1 MSAEWSFYGRQEEA
15 GQLLEHMRKGRW
27 FFGSIRG
34 RRRIGKTALINQVLT
49 TIRSDDPSLR
59 LALLFQLPDS
69 SVSDTASVFRRAAR
83 RWNPDQK
90 IVGLDDVR
98 DLEGIATVI
107 GSLCHRG
114 AIVVIDEFQYCYQGP
129 LKGFPSLLQAEVD
142 RLNRGNTKG
151 GLIVVGSIQTEM
163 EALLEDRKAPLF
175 GRTTFDI
182 RLGPWDLKTI
192 FEVSGKHGATDP
204 QRRLTLW
211 TLFGGV
217 PRYWELF
224 AREDGLDAIDQWDD
238 WATELCNRLFLSGNA
253 PLSQEGETLLG
264 GELRRNYLAIL
275 HTLARRGPCS
285 HAELLE
291 WLPDVSSLGAYLE
304 VLVKDLRLVEKSFPV
319 FAEGKPRN
327 ARYAVSDP
335 FLRAWLAVLKET
347 RQDMRVVPG
356 SRLVKGLL
364 SRLQTLEGHAF
375 EVLVRQACEEASR
388 LETGDFSMT
397 QQIHGYWNRPRG
409 GQAPI
414 EIDLVAQ
421 DEHNRK
427 VRFGSCK
434 RTARNHD
441 RESLKRFRKHVA
453 NFLSTRKGSRFRDW
467 KHELA
472 LFAPSFP
479 SDRRSRLESDGW
491 ICRDLPDL
499 EKMLR
504 SPDGR
509 GDLGGLFVSPKVR
522 GEIS

>member
-1 MSAEWSFYGRQEEA
+1 MSADWSFYGRREEA

-49 TIRSDDPSLR
+49 TIRSDDTNLW

-83 RWNPDQK
+83 RWNLEQE
-90 IVGLDDVR
+90 IVGLNDVR
-98 DLEGIATVI
+98 DLEGVAAAI
-107 GSLCHRG
+107 GALCNSG

-142 RLNRGNTKG
+142 HLNRGNTNG
-151 GLIVVGSIQTEM
+151 GLIVVGSIQSEM

-182 RLGPWDLKTI
+182 TLGPWDLRTI
-192 FEVSGKHGATDP
+192 FEVSGKHGAAGP

-224 AREDGLDAIDQWDD
+224 AREDGLDAIDQWGD

-264 GELRRNYLAIL
+264 GELRRNTLAIL
-275 HTLARRGPCS
+275 HTLARHGPCS

-291 WLPDVSSLGAYLE
+291 WLPDLSSLGAYLE
-304 VLVKDLRLVEKSFPV
+304 VLVRDLRLVEKSFPV
-319 FAEGKPRN
+319 FADGKPRN

-335 FLRAWLAVLKET
+335 FLCAWLAVLKEI

-356 SRLVKGLL
+356 SRLAKGLL

-375 EVLVRQACEEASR
+375 EVLVRQACEAASR
-388 LETGDFSMT
+388 LATGDFSMT
-397 QQIHGYWNRPRG
+397 RQIHGYWNRPRG

-421 DEHNRK
+421 DEQNGR

-434 RTARNHD
+434 RTARSHD
-441 RESLKRFRKHVA
+441 RESLKNFRKHVG

-467 KHELA
+467 KQELA

-479 SDRRSRLESDGW
+479 DDRRLRLESDGW
-491 ICRDLPDL
+491 ICRDLSDF
-499 EKMLR
+499 EKMLGT
-504 SPDGR
+504 PDERGTLGR
-509 GDLGGLFVSPKVR
+509 LLVSPKVK
-522 GEIS
+522 GEVP

>member
-1 MSAEWSFYGRQEEA
+1 MSADWSFYGRREEA

-49 TIRSDDPSLR
+49 TIRSDDTNLR

-83 RWNPDQK
+83 RWNLDQE

-98 DLEGIATVI
+98 DLEGVAAAI
-107 GSLCHRG
+107 GALCNRG

-142 RLNRGNTKG
+142 RLGRGNAKG

-182 RLGPWDLKTI
+182 TLVPWDLRTI
-192 FEVSGKHGATDP
+192 FEVSGKHGAADP

-224 AREDGLDAIDQWDD
+224 AREEGLEAVDRWDD

-264 GELRRNYLAIL
+264 RELRRNYLAIL

-291 WLPDVSSLGAYLE
+291 WLPDLSSLGAYLE
-304 VLVKDLRLVEKSFPV
+304 VLVRDLRLVEKSFPV
-319 FAEGKPRN
+319 FADGKPRN

-335 FLRAWLAVLKET
+335 FLCAWLAVLKEI

-397 QQIHGYWNRPRG
+397 RQIHGYWNRPRG

-421 DEHNRK
+421 DEPNRK

-434 RTARNHD
+434 RTAGNHD
-441 RESLKRFRKHVA
+441 RESLKNFRKHVE
-453 NFLSTRKGSRFRDW
+453 NFLSTRKGSRFRAW
-467 KHELA
+467 KQELA

-479 SDRRSRLESDGW
+479 DDRRSRLQADGW
-491 ICRDLPDL
+491 ICRDLTDF
-499 EKMLR
+499 EKMLSAPAKR
-504 SPDGR
+504 GNPGR
-509 GDLGGLFVSPKVR
+509 LLVSPKVK
-522 GEIS
+522 GEMQ

>member
-1 MSAEWSFYGRQEEA
+1 MSAEWSFYGRREEA

-83 RWNPDQK
+83 RWNPDQQ

-98 DLEGIATVI
+98 DLEGVASVI
-107 GSLCHRG
+107 GSLCSRG
-114 AIVVIDEFQYCYQGP
+114 AIVVIDEFQFCYQGP

-142 RLNRGNTKG
+142 RLSRSNRKG

-224 AREDGLDAIDQWDD
+224 AREDGLDAIDRWDD

-253 PLSQEGETLLG
+253 PLSQEGEALLG

-275 HTLARRGPCS
+275 HTLARHGPCS

-291 WLPDVSSLGAYLE
+291 WLPDLSSLGVYVE

-335 FLRAWLAVLKET
+335 FLRAWLAVFEGDPPRHARDSRVPVGERTSLQASNTGRT
-347 RQDMRVVPG
+347 R
-356 SRLVKGLL
+356 
-364 SRLQTLEGHAF
+364 
-375 EVLVRQACEEASR
+375 
-388 LETGDFSMT
+388 
-397 QQIHGYWNRPRG
+397 
-409 GQAPI
+409 
-414 EIDLVAQ
+414 
-421 DEHNRK
+421 
-427 VRFGSCK
+427 
-434 RTARNHD
+434 
-441 RESLKRFRKHVA
+441 
-453 NFLSTRKGSRFRDW
+453 
-467 KHELA
+467 
-472 LFAPSFP
+472 
-479 SDRRSRLESDGW
+479 
-491 ICRDLPDL
+491 
-499 EKMLR
+499 
-504 SPDGR
+504 
-509 GDLGGLFVSPKVR
+509 VR
-522 GEIS
+522 GAGSPSV